1 MTNTLSGER
10 NFAPDE
16 KSNLLLYDLLTL
28 GIIPESVIRWGIRG
42 MLAQKLSELRLK
54 DQQELLERTMRF
66 VAGLKEM
73 PIAIATDSANQQHYE
88 VPAAFFQHI
97 LGPAMKY
104 SCCLWSDGDDLGTAE
119 CEMLDLTCKRAEIAD
134 GQRILEL
141 GCGWGSFSLFAAEQ
155 FKNVTITA
163 VSNSRPQ
170 KAFIDQRAKALGL
183 NNLKVVTADI
193 NDFQTEER
201 FDRVVSIEMFE
212 HAKNYEKLLANIAD
226 WLVDDG
232 KLFVHIFSHITHH
245 YHFDSSDP
253 GDWLTRYFFTGGTMP
268 SDDLLLYFQ
277 KDLFVTQHWRVNGKH
292 YQQTA
297 EAWLRNMQ
305 RNRESVMKII
315 EETYGAEQ
323 SKRWWIY
330 WRLFFLACAELWGY
344 DSGNQ
349 WIVSHY
355 LFNKRSHGRGDY
367 MAPDSRL
374 ISNLDFLGDAFD
386 AQKPLP

>member
-10 NFAPDE
+10 KFAPDE
-16 KSNLLLYDLLTL
+16 TSNLLLYDLLAL
-28 GIIPESVIRWGIRG
+28 GIVPESLIRWGIRR
-42 MLAQKLSELRLK
+42 MLAHKLSELHLR
-54 DQQELLERTMRF
+54 DQQQLLERTMRF
-66 VAGLKEM
+66 VADLKEM

-88 VPAAFFQHI
+88 VPAEFFQLI

-104 SCCLWSDGDDLGTAE
+104 SCCLWTSAEDLGKAE
-119 CEMLDLTCKRAEIAD
+119 SAMLELTCKRAEIAN

-141 GCGWGSFSLFAAEQ
+141 GCGWGSFSLFAAQ
-155 FKNVTITA
+155 RFSDVTITA
-163 VSNSRPQ
+163 VSNSRSQ
-170 KAFIDQRAKALGL
+170 KRFIEQRAKSLGL
-183 NNLKVVTADI
+183 NNVQVVTADI
-193 NDFQTEER
+193 NDFQTAER

-212 HAKNYEKLLANIAD
+212 HAKNYERLLANVAD
-226 WLVDDG
+226 WLVEDG
-232 KLFVHIFSHITHH
+232 KLFVHIFSHIRYQ

-253 GDWLTRYFFTGGTMP
+253 GDWLSRYFFTGGTMP

-277 KDLFVTQHWRVNGKH
+277 KDLFVTQHWRVSGKH

-305 RNRESVMKII
+305 LNRQRLIKII
-315 EETYGAEQ
+315 GETYGAEQ

-330 WRLFFLACAELWGY
+330 WRLFFLACSELWGF

-355 LFNKRSHGRGDY
+355 LFNKRSHT
-367 MAPDSRL
+367 
-374 ISNLDFLGDAFD
+374 
-386 AQKPLP
+386 